1 MDRISGSRASWC
13 LATAGQGSV
22 AILLHLGGAAF
33 VDAPAAQELARLPEE
48 RHSLMALSSGARAE
62 TSLEQMARCA
72 SRLGGAGARAAPPEE
87 GPTSRR
93 DPSADVP
100 VSVGA
105 YAYLSRGPYT
115 VREYVRDMQYGSLS
129 YSMRVFYPVLPDGA
143 DCRPVIANIHPA
155 QAIDATPSTQYWD
168 VCLSAASYGSV
179 AAERNARGRASAAA
193 RAPGADRT

>member
-1 MDRISGSRASWC
+1 MRSGP
-13 LATAGQGSV
+13 LALP
-22 AILLHLGGAAF
+22 LLL
-33 VDAPAAQELARLPEE
+33 
-48 RHSLMALSSGARAE
+48 LMMMIAGARAE

-193 RAPGADRT
+193 RAPGADRP